1 MKLKTLSQSKIKNK
15 RVLLRCGF
23 DVPFNKLGKIQDDE
37 RIKQSLPTLR
47 YLIKNKAKVI
57 IISHNGR
64 PNGKKIK
71 KLAMDEVAKRL
82 GVLLKKK
89 VIKLPDCCGKKVTDY
104 ISKMKPGQVVVLENL
119 RFYKEEGKN
128 MAKFAKA
135 LSELGEVYVNDAF
148 ANSHRQHAS
157 MVGIPKHLPSYAGF
171 LVQKEVESL
180 SRLMKKP
187 KRPFVAVVGGA
198 KISDKL
204 GVILNLFN
212 KVDALLLGGALA
224 NTILKAQKIQVGKS
238 LIEPKMI
245 TKLSKLDLTDVRMRI
260 PVDVMVMK
268 KEKGK
273 EKVYTRPSG
282 GVGKEEYIYDI
293 GPDTIT
299 LFISILE
306 KARQIVWAGPMGYF
320 EDKRFSKGSYEI
332 AKAIGKS
339 KAYTVVGGGDTV
351 DVLDDL
357 KIKNKIN
364 FISTGGGAML
374 RFLQEGDLPA
384 LKLLK

>member
-1 MKLKTLSQSKIKNK
+1 M
-15 RVLLRCGF
+15 
-23 DVPFNKLGKIQDDE
+23 
-37 RIKQSLPTLR
+37 
-47 YLIKNKAKVI
+47 
-57 IISHNGR
+57 
-64 PNGKKIK
+64 
-71 KLAMDEVAKRL
+71 AM
-82 GVLLKKK
+82 
-89 VIKLPDCCGKKVTDY
+89 
-104 ISKMKPGQVVVLENL
+104 
-119 RFYKEEGKN
+119 
-128 MAKFAKA
+128 FAKA

-273 EKVYTRPSG
+273 EKGPRSLMTDKLMRINWKPNG
-282 GVGKEEYIYDI
+282 GKCEG
-293 GPDTIT
+293 
-299 LFISILE
+299 IL
-306 KARQIVWAGPMGYF
+306 
-320 EDKRFSKGSYEI
+320 
-332 AKAIGKS
+332 
-339 KAYTVVGGGDTV
+339 
-351 DVLDDL
+351 
-357 KIKNKIN
+357 
-364 FISTGGGAML
+364 
-374 RFLQEGDLPA
+374 
-384 LKLLK
+384 LL